1 MEIVVLPVG
10 PLQANCC
17 LLSDEEKN
25 TVVVDPGGDAG
36 RILEEI
42 RRRGLLVQAVL
53 LTHVHFDHMLAAG
66 EIQAASGAPL
76 WVPQGDEAALADP
89 SRSLLAELPAQNRL
103 ALRADRLVRDGE
115 ILHVGGLQ
123 LEVLATPGHTPGSS
137 CYRCE
142 NVLLTGDT
150 LFKGGVGRTD
160 FPGGD
165 SCALSRSL
173 RRLANLQGDYTVV
186 PGHGPATTLAAERQS
201 NPYMALL

>member
-17 LLSDEEKN
+17 LLFDEEKN

-42 RRRGLLVQAVL
+42 RRRGLLVRAVL

-89 SRSLLAELPAQNRL
+89 SRSLLAELPTQNRP
-103 ALRADRLVRDGE
+103 ALRADRLVGDGE
-115 ILHVGGLQ
+115 ILHVGGLR

-137 CYRCE
+137 CYRCG
-142 NVLLTGDT
+142 NALLTGDT
-150 LFKGGVGRTD
+150 LFKAGVGRTD

-165 SCALSRSL
+165 SRALSRSL
-173 RRLANLQGDYTVV
+173 RRLVNLQGDYTVV

-201 NPYMALL
+201 NPYMASL